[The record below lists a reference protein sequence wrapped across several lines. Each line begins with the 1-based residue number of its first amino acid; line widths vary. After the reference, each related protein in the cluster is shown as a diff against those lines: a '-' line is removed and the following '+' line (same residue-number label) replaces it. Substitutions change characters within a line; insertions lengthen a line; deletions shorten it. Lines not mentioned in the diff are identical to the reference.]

1 MLLEIHARKIW
12 MKYFT
17 WKRSSLT
24 CSFATRSNLLFS
36 EIHLVAHK
44 GMYILIFSCINNEI
58 REIQLL
64 SNNILYALGHF
75 SRHLRIS
82 QKWWES
88 LSDIDRF
95 RKNNFSLKI
104 SIFKISLKISLK
116 ISRRLIKIRSEPFQS
131 DIKNFKPCFHNNRIG
146 EEWTIYDQ
154 SFCDIESNQNDSQ
167 CRSSRPQVVCKKGV
181 LRNFAKLTG
190 KHLFYRPSLVVT
202 SCSAN
207 ELTCFYMLGAIDL
220 NWLTLLLRKSMDWF
234 LHDIGLRHERVK
246 EKKWS
251 CYLFH
256 YF

>member
-167 CRSSRPQVVCKKGV
+167 CRSSRP
-181 LRNFAKLTG
+181 
-190 KHLFYRPSLVVT
+190 
-202 SCSAN
+202 
-207 ELTCFYMLGAIDL
+207 
-220 NWLTLLLRKSMDWF
+220 
-234 LHDIGLRHERVK
+234 
-246 EKKWS
+246 
-251 CYLFH
+251 
-256 YF
+256 